1 MKRTTVAGLL
11 LATLAPASQAAP
23 IAPLQTSGNADRPFV
38 AIDYYQPYYGWRYS
52 PYYRP
57 YYRSYYYNPYY
68 VPYYYYGCQ
77 RFWSW
82 SYLYCAW

>member
-1 MKRTTVAGLL
+1 MKRTTVAGLM
-11 LATLAPASQAAP
+11 LAALASASQAAP
-23 IAPLQTSGNADRPFV
+23 IAPLQTNGNTDRPIV
-38 AIDYYQPYYGWRYS
+38 AIDYYRPYYGWRYS
-52 PYYRP
+52 PYYYRP
-57 YYRSYYYNPYY
+57 YYYNPYY